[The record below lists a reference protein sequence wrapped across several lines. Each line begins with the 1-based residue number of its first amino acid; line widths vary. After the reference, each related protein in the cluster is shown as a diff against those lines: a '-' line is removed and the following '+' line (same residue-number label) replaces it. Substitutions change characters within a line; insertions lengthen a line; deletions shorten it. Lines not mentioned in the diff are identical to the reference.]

1 MVNITSFGDWHGNK
15 RYALK
20 ALSHAVLQYP
30 ESYFVHQGDFGF
42 TDTKIYKT
50 TPGTFGDI
58 EMRGY
63 VHEINAYLE
72 SVDKDIYVVLG
83 NHENYPAIDTVFGYH
98 GLYNNSIDT
107 TYNKDRVVLKQEYLC
122 LNEDIDDSIR
132 KQITMYR
139 FLYDKL
145 TQQGCFLHKYS
156 HFYDI
161 IDFLVDKQDG
171 DYTYE
176 GDIVKKILRTNN
188 YNLFYDTFCQ
198 EGDENNKLRK
208 VSPFLN
214 LLTENEREFFD
225 SLWYYQGCIDIDDTL
240 NEKGQLLYISGDE
253 RISDD
258 YYDDNGF
265 ITSSLFPRIKIIPRG
280 HTWVWDNARLT
291 SFGGALSIN
300 RKHVERMINWCE
312 EETPTDEQKDRFL
325 QILPEKVDVLFTHD
339 IPQQASSILYS
350 HKDQKSLSRSWGQ
363 DIVQD
368 NTKVTSVIQEV
379 ADFCNPDRIVSGHHH
394 KRKDITLDNGT
405 LVNILNCDGPDISE
419 NHINFN
425 V

>member
-1 MVNITSFGDWHGNK
+1 MVNITSFGDWHGNT

-20 ALSHAVLQYP
+20 ALNHAVLQYP

-50 TPGTFGDI
+50 TPGTFGDT

-63 VHEINAYLE
+63 VYEINAYLE

-107 TYNKDRVVLKQEYLC
+107 EDNKDRVILKEKYLC
-122 LNEDIDDSIR
+122 LNENIDDNIR

-139 FLYDKL
+139 FLHDKL
-145 TQQGCFLHKYS
+145 TYQGFYLHKKS
-156 HFYDI
+156 NFYDI

-171 DYTYE
+171 EYIDE
-176 GDIVKKILRTNN
+176 GNIVKKILRTNN
-188 YNLFYDTFCQ
+188 YKLFYNTLCQ
-198 EGDENNKLRK
+198 EGDENDRLRK

-225 SLWYYQGCIDIDDTL
+225 SLWYYKGCINVDDTI
-240 NEKGQLLYISGDE
+240 NEKEQLLYVSGDE

-280 HTWVWDNARLT
+280 HTWVWDNATLA

-300 RKHVERMINWCE
+300 RKYLERMISWCE
-312 EETPTDEQKDRFL
+312 EETPTDEQAERFL
-325 QILPEKVDVLFTHD
+325 RILPKKVDVLFTHD
-339 IPQQASSILYS
+339 IPQQASGILYNQR
-350 HKDQKSLSRSWGQ
+350 DQKSLARNWGQ
-363 DIVQD
+363 DIVQK
-368 NTKVTSVIQEV
+368 NMQVTSVIQKV
-379 ADFCNPDRIVSGHHH
+379 TDFCNPDRIVAGHHH
-394 KRKDITLDNGT
+394 KRKDIKLDNGT
-405 LVNILNCDGPDISE
+405 LINILNCDGPDIGE